1 MAKFLFFPYSNQLG
15 TTIPSVTLANML
27 REKGH
32 EVIYASNGKYTHVLK
47 DKGFE
52 VHPINE
58 ISYTQYRRH
67 VDNNNVDFYDEG
79 LIHHLVDKDLEL
91 IEKINPDV
99 IVSNNRP
106 SIKISSQIANKKL
119 VTIVIPS
126 LTRYFGHRYY
136 VPENHFLNKIL
147 PLRDVNTIMPET
159 MVRFAFYKTMQQWGA
174 NFNKVLRYYK
184 LPLMKD
190 FLGVYEGD
198 VTLINQSLGLFPF
211 KPLPDN
217 YYFLEQN
224 LGSTFG
230 TSHAWLHELENHKKQ
245 GKKIVFVSMGS
256 SSLKAYPLV
265 MNALKQL
272 IETDDRFVLVSNHVG
287 LLSDGKKHQRIYL
300 ESFINSSEV
309 LPKADIVVTH
319 GGINTLSECLQNKKV
334 VVGVPEQGEQLW
346 NLKYIEDQGL
356 GKVVSKFALE
366 KNPMLIVNAVLDVA
380 NSTSFTEAMEQY
392 MSGRLVTEKLDE
404 HRSAL
409 YNAIEKLL

>member
-15 TTIPSVTLANML
+15 TTIPSVTLANLL
-27 REKGH
+27 RDKGH

-91 IEKINPDV
+91 IEKVKPDV

-106 SIKISSQIANKKL
+106 SIKISAQIANKKL

-147 PLRDVNTIMPET
+147 PVRDVNTIMPEA
-159 MVRFAFYKTMQQWGA
+159 MVRFAFFKTMQQWGK
-174 NFNKVLRYYK
+174 NFNKVLRFYK
-184 LPLMKD
+184 LAPMQD

-198 VTLINQSLGLFPF
+198 VTLINQSIGLFPF
-211 KPLPDN
+211 KSLPEN

-224 LGSTFG
+224 LASTFG
-230 TSHAWLHELENHKKQ
+230 VSHSWLQELELHKQQ
-245 GKKIVFVSMGS
+245 GKKVIFVSMGS

-265 MNALKQL
+265 MNALKEL
-272 IETDDRFVLVSNHVG
+272 IEHDERFVLVSNHVG
-287 LLSDGKKHQRIYL
+287 LITDGKKHSRIFL

-346 NLKYIEDQGL
+346 NLKYIEDKGL

-366 KNPMLIVNAVLDVA
+366 KNPSLVVNAVLHVA
-380 NSTSFTEAMEQY
+380 NSNHYNEAMEHY
-392 MSGRLVTEKLDE
+392 MQGKLQKQE
-404 HRSAL
+404 LEAQRESL
-409 YNAIEKLL
+409 YHAIEKLL